1 MKKTRILAALLA
13 IAVIILLALILLP
26 QEEPVRSAETP
37 MELTESVVV
46 AAVPIAAYE
55 TITPEMLTTRDYPAG
70 LVPEGSFAS
79 MDELADATALTDLSA
94 QEMILAN
101 HVMTSPEQATKLAL
115 KVPEG
120 YRAASVAVD
129 DVSGVCNQIRAGD
142 HVDVIVTTMDIDQN
156 TLDALAAPGQSEASA
171 EDEETE
177 NADGEHEIVSSA
189 RYVAVPLLQNIEVLS
204 LDQAMADAPLAVDG
218 QNRFY
223 ATVTLS
229 VLPEDTLRLAWAFS
243 EGQVYLA
250 LRGEGDGE
258 IVEIQPY
265 YLWDTFGIDAPAE
278 GDDEP

>member
-13 IAVIILLALILLP
+13 IVVIILLALILLP
-26 QEEPVRSAETP
+26 QEETIRTADTPV
-37 MELTESVVV
+37 ELTESVVV

-70 LVPEGSFAS
+70 LVPEGAFAS

-115 KVPEG
+115 KIPSG

-142 HVDVIVTTMDIDQN
+142 HVDVILSTMDIDQER
-156 TLDALAAPGQSEASA
+156 LDALSA
-171 EDEETE
+171 FERGEVSGEDDETE
-177 NADGEHEIVSSA
+177 SEPASDYLASN
-189 RYVAVPLLQNIEVLS
+189 RYVSIPLLQNVEVLS
-204 LDQAMADAPLAVDG
+204 LDQAMADAPLAADG
-218 QNRFY
+218 LNRFY

-250 LRGEGDGE
+250 LRAEGDE
-258 IVEIQPY
+258 ETVEIKPY
-265 YLWDTFGIDAPAE
+265 YVWDTFGLEEPAE
-278 GDDEP
+278 GDDAP